1 MQETASLSRIRPG
14 KNPRE
19 FSDEAEMAELAESIR
34 SYGILQPILV
44 RPAGDSGA
52 YVIIAGER
60 RYRAAKAVFGD
71 DYEMPIVVK
80 DFDDGD
86 AEAAAI
92 IENVHRAQMSIA
104 EEAKAAKRLL
114 YRNRNSREETA
125 RQLGWSPQKLDSRLA
140 LTACSDPVLKAL
152 TERKILVGHA
162 ELLAGVPPAT
172 QESVLKGIL
181 DHNVPVSV
189 LKTQLGKFARK
200 LADAIFDTGQCSEC
214 PHNSAMQAG
223 LFGES
228 LGEGYCQHPT
238 HFDELTTQVVEAK
251 TARLKDE
258 YPVVKIVRKE
268 DGFQSLALTAEG
280 DLGVGAE
287 QYESCKGC
295 QSFGCAV
302 SNMPGSYGEITASLC
317 FDPTCNGKKVA
328 ARRKAE
334 REAREAESRPASAT
348 HESKA
353 NSIKVAAASKNPTP
367 SNQTPPRL
375 VQHRVEQWRKWV
387 ANALMGQAERNQ
399 RALIALTLAGHGS
412 QLSAS
417 NYGEAV
423 GKITKTN
430 KITGGSFKSLLEK
443 ADAFKAEHI
452 HALMKAI
459 TASAAFGVDQVNLEV
474 LLNYLEIEEE
484 KCFRLSHAFLDL
496 FTKSELDSLA
506 EELKLK
512 KALGTQFKKL
522 REGKRED
529 FIKGL
534 LGIKGVEYQGL
545 VPRVMRYPRKKF
557 QFSGINGACE
567 GVQGAAIE
575 PAPTR
580 ETQAV

>member
-19 FSDEAEMAELAESIR
+19 FFDELEMNELAESIR
-34 SYGILQPILV
+34 SYGVLQPILV
-44 RPAGDSGA
+44 RPAGDAGA

-92 IENVHRAQMSIA
+92 IENVHRAQMSVA
-104 EEAKAAKRLL
+104 EEAKAAMRLL
-114 YRNRNSREETA
+114 YRNRNAREETA

-140 LTACSDPVLKAL
+140 LTACSDTVLKAL

-172 QESVLKGIL
+172 QDSVLKGIL
-181 DHNVPVSV
+181 DHKVPVAV
-189 LKTQLGKFARK
+189 LKAQLGKFARK
-200 LADAIFDTGQCSEC
+200 LADAIFDTHQCSGC

-238 HFDELTTQVVEAK
+238 HFDELTTQVVDAK
-251 TARLKDE
+251 AARLKDE

-268 DGFQSLALTAEG
+268 DGFQPLHLTAEG

-295 QSFGCAV
+295 QSFGGSV
-302 SNMPGSYGEITASLC
+302 SNMPGSYGEVTGSLC
-317 FDPTCNGKKVA
+317 FDAACNSKKVA

-334 REAREAESRPASAT
+334 REAHEVNAGSTSAT
-348 HESKA
+348 QESNA
-353 NSIKVAAASKNPTP
+353 NGTKVAASKKPTP
-367 SNQTPPRL
+367 SNQPPPRL
-375 VQHRVEQWRKWV
+375 LQYRVEQWRKWV
-387 ANALMGQAERNQ
+387 ANALMAQGERNQ

-430 KITGGSFKSLLEK
+430 KITGGAFKSLLEK
-443 ADAFKAEHI
+443 SDGFRADRI
-452 HALMKAI
+452 DALMKAI

-484 KCFRLSHAFLDL
+484 KCFRLSPAFLEL
-496 FTKSELDSLA
+496 FTKSELESLA

-512 KALGTQFKKL
+512 KALGGQFKKL

-529 FIKGL
+529 LIKGL
-534 LGIKGVEYQGL
+534 LGVKGFEYQGL
-545 VPRVMRYPRKKF
+545 VPKVMRYPRKTF
-557 QFSGINGACE
+557 QYSGVSGAGE
-567 GVQGAAIE
+567 AVQGDAIE
-575 PAPTR
+575 PAPTH
-580 ETQAV
+580 ETRAA